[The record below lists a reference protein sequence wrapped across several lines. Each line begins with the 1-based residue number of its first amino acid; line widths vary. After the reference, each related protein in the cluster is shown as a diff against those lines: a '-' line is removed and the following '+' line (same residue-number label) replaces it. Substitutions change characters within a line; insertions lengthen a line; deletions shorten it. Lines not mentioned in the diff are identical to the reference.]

1 MLLLAIMIINAAQSV
16 EPKDQIQLPQ
26 HKGPSEY
33 HVSVKMD
40 NLQFINAPKT
50 ASMLKSALIDN
61 LHHAQQTCVTKRY
74 A

>member
-26 HKGPSEY
+26 HKEPSEY
-33 HVSVKMD
+33 HASVKMD
-40 NLQFINAPKT
+40 NLQFINALKM
-50 ASMLKSALIDN
+50 ASMLKSVLIDN
-61 LHHAQQTCVTKRY
+61 LHHVQLTCAIKRY